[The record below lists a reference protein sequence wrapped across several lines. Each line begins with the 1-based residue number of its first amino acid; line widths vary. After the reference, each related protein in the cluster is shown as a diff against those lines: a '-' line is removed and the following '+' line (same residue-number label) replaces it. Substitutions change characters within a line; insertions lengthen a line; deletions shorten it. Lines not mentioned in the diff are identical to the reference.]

1 MRGIVRTKIDRR
13 TSGMTLLE
21 IAVVAVIIGALLGL
35 SFTSMQT
42 WQANERASAAARSL
56 GDLFRLAATEATR
69 KESVHILFFAIGGNG
84 DTAGNAL
91 VDSSGTAVPILLL
104 DDGPLGSGNQ
114 NCEIDAGEEINVIP
128 ANNVG
133 IGWGFSVS
141 GGAKAPG
148 DASAVATSTTGSTFA
163 TPAGAAATWVAFMPD
178 GRPLGFDAAC
188 SMGQLGSGNGA
199 IYMTNGTRDYSVV
212 LNPLGG
218 IRVHAWNGGAGQWQL

>member
-1 MRGIVRTKIDRR
+1 
-13 TSGMTLLE
+13 MTLLE
-21 IAVVAVIIGALLGL
+21 VAVVAVIIGALLGL
-35 SFTSMQT
+35 SFSTMQT
-42 WQANERASAAARSL
+42 WQTNERAAASARSL
-56 GDLFRLAATEATR
+56 GDLFRFAANEATR
-69 KESVHILFFAIGGNG
+69 KESVHIMFFAIGGNG

-128 ANNVG
+128 GTNNG
-133 IGWGFSVS
+133 ISWGFTVS
-141 GGAKAPG
+141 GGGKAPG
-148 DASAVATSTTGSTFA
+148 DSSPVASSATGSTFA

-199 IYMTNGTRDYSVV
+199 IYITNGSRDYSVV

-218 IRVHAWNGGAGQWQL
+218 IRVHAWNAGAGQWQL